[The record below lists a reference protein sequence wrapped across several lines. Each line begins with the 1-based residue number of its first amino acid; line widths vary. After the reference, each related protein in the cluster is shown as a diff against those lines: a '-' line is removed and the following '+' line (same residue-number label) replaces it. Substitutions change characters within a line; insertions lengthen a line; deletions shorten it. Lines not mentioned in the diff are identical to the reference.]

1 MIYRFFIHPGYP
13 FNFLFTEASKLGS
26 RGRLHNRQN
35 NWKEL
40 RLDSIVMTKASGEI
54 TQMFPDAKHKLSAT
68 PTSKQ

>member
-1 MIYRFFIHPGYP
+1 MIYRFFLHPGYT
-13 FNFLFTEASKLGS
+13 FNLLFTEASKLGS
-26 RGRLHNRQN
+26 RGRLHDCQN
-35 NWKEL
+35 NWREL